1 MSPLSLFPVFFFSF
15 TIRLNPRI
23 YKLIVLLVAS
33 SHLVCIHTY
42 VCVYM
47 CVETK
52 DQPWGEF
59 FLMMPPF
66 SFCQGLSFTWH
77 LMIELGWLAS
87 EPRGPSCP
95 ALPQHWD

>member
-42 VCVYM
+42 VCIHVCRNQRSTLGGVLPY
-47 CVETK
+47 
-52 DQPWGEF
+52 DAPLF
-59 FLMMPPF
+59 FLARG
-66 SFCQGLSFTWH
+66 SLS
-77 LMIELGWLAS
+77 LGT
-87 EPRGPSCP
+87 
-95 ALPQHWD
+95 